1 MHLTMKKI
9 AAIKMVRN
17 LGLTALLI
25 APSLITLGQVENHS
39 SLLWKI
45 SGNGLEHT
53 SYLFGTI
60 HALPQERFFLPDSLK
75 NKLEKCDKL
84 VLEID
89 MDDPTMMG
97 KLQQG
102 MVMVDNSIDNIL
114 SHDDYLIVEKFFND
128 SLHIPLSAVSKV
140 KPMLLASFML
150 PKIIGQNPASYEGN
164 LVQLATESGKEVLG
178 LETVQEQIS
187 YIDKVPLEQQAKML
201 VEGITDYEKSK
212 MEYDM
217 LLKAYE
223 SEDVEKIYTYMLE
236 TSNDF
241 KNFDEILLKER
252 NRNWVP
258 RIVAMASKNP
268 CFFAVGSGHLGGS
281 EGVIALLRKEGYTV
295 EPVR

>member
-1 MHLTMKKI
+1 MRIVGK
-9 AAIKMVRN
+9 
-17 LGLTALLI
+17 LGITTLLLV
-25 APSLITLGQVENHS
+25 PCLITFGQEEIHT
-39 SLLWKI
+39 SLLWSI
-45 SGNGLEHT
+45 SGNGLQHT

-75 NKLEKCDKL
+75 SKLSSCEKV

-102 MVMVDNSIDNIL
+102 MMMENSSIDKIL
-114 SHDDYLIVEKFFND
+114 SPEDYQVVAKFFND

-140 KPMLLASFML
+140 KPLLLSSFIL
-150 PKIIGQNPASYEGN
+150 PKIIGQNPASYEGT
-164 LVQLATESGKEVLG
+164 LVQLASESGKEVLG

-187 YIDKVPLEQQAKML
+187 YIDKVPLEQQAEML
-201 VEGITDYEKSK
+201 VDGISDYNKSK
-212 MEYDM
+212 EEYEL

-223 SEDVEKIYTYMLE
+223 RQDVDEIYTYMLE

-241 KNFDEILLKER
+241 KGFDEILLKER
-252 NRNWVP
+252 NHSWVP
-258 RIVAMASKNP
+258 RITKLAEEYP
-268 CFFAVGSGHLGGS
+268 CFFAVGAGHLGGN

>member
-1 MHLTMKKI
+1 MSKYI
-9 AAIKMVRN
+9 VAEMVK
-17 LGLTALLI
+17 GISITALLI
-25 APSLITLGQVENHS
+25 LPSLLAIGQQESQS

-45 SGNGLEHT
+45 SGNGLEHP

-75 NKLEKCDKL
+75 AKLNDCDKL

-102 MVMVDNSIDNIL
+102 MVMSDNSLDRIL
-114 SHDDYLIVEKFFND
+114 SHEDYALVEKFFSD
-128 SLHIPLSAVSKV
+128 SLHLPLSALSNI
-140 KPMLLASFML
+140 KPLLLSSFML
-150 PKIIGQNPASYEGN
+150 PKIIGQNPASYEGM
-164 LVQLATESGKEVLG
+164 LVQFASESGKEVVG

-187 YIDKVPLEQQAKML
+187 YIDKVPLDQQAKML

-212 MEYDM
+212 EEYDM

-223 SEDVEKIYTYMLE
+223 SQNIEAVYRYMLE

-241 KNFDEILLKER
+241 KSFDEVLLKQR
-252 NRNWVP
+252 NRNWIP
-258 RIVAMASKNP
+258 RMEDMAKQHP
-268 CFFAVGSGHLGGS
+268 CFFAVGAGHLGGS
-281 EGVIALLRKEGYTV
+281 EGVIVLLRSAGYTLD
-295 EPVR
+295 PVL